1 MNTILK
7 FFLTLLLLGAGSHLH
22 SQSNITVLTGQI
34 DGVDITKQNILSY
47 QILSGLNY
55 PIQADVHGTL
65 YYRQS
70 NYRIQYQYSIKLNPG
85 INTIDPNVISIQ
97 WNFSTPSLN
106 ELFNLY
112 NILPAGTYQYCIKVL
127 PKNVVG
133 EHELGASTEECLYHK
148 NEEIFA
154 INLITPEND
163 SKLYEKNP
171 TLSWV
176 ASYSM
181 TSELNYKI
189 RVAEIKKGQSTQSAI
204 ARNNP
209 VYTESKLFQNTIIY
223 PLAAKPL
230 IVNQPYAWTVD
241 AYYKDLLLGGAEPWK
256 FTLVED
262 TLKEE
267 IPKVLSYLDIE
278 KEEGKNMTY
287 AVGALKLKY
296 FLREYKTDTLLL
308 KLYHGEDEVNV
319 KNNQLFATKGENKY
333 DIDFM
338 GATKLKH
345 GKDYKMIIT
354 PKFGTSRIVNFKFI
368 NPNY

>member
-7 FFLTLLLLGAGSHLH
+7 YCFTLLFLCAGTQLY
-22 SQSNITVLTGQI
+22 SQSNIIVLTGTI
-34 DGVDITKQNILSY
+34 DGVDITKQNMLSY
-47 QILSGLNY
+47 QILSKLNY
-55 PIQADVHGTL
+55 SIQAEVQGKL
-65 YYRQS
+65 FYRQAS
-70 NYRIQYQYSIKLNPG
+70 ARIQYQYSIKINPG
-85 INTIDPNVISIQ
+85 INIIDANSLSIQ
-97 WNFSTPSLN
+97 WNYSTPSLN

-112 NILPAGTYQYCIKVL
+112 NILPAGTYQYCIRVL

-133 EHELGASTEECLYHK
+133 EHEHGASTEECLYHK

-154 INLITPEND
+154 INLISPEND
-163 SKLYEKNP
+163 AKLYEKNP

-176 ASYSM
+176 ATYSM

-189 RVAEIKKGQSTQSAI
+189 RVAEIKQGQSTQSAI

-278 KEEGKNMTY
+278 KEVGNNMTY

-296 FLREYKTDTLLL
+296 FLREYKTDTLQLR
-308 KLYHGEDEVNV
+308 LYQGEGEVNS
-319 KNNQLFATKGENKY
+319 KHNQLVATKGENKY

-345 GKDYKMIIT
+345 GKVYKMVIT
-354 PKFGTSRIVNFKFI
+354 PKFGSPKIVNFKFI